1 MIKTGF
7 ITAYG
12 INYAG
17 TLPKIKKS
25 ENKLQP
31 LFEALTNSLESLELA
46 NKTKYQKKITI
57 KKITTKNLF
66 SAEKEKFVFKEFIIE
81 DNGIGFTDL
90 EFERIISLNDN
101 RKGFLNKGTGRV
113 QFIHFFDKTDIS
125 SIYLANDG
133 SKKTFKERKLE
144 LSKKKPFLDKNAIIK
159 YISNNNINAKESS
172 TKVHLKDAILEKD
185 QYYYNDLNITEIKE
199 EIINH
204 FLAYFCENRPNLP
217 EICIQSFVDNELS
230 NETCITADDIP
241 KIDYETNFNVN
252 FSEKSDSNSVVKTG
266 ETASFNIK
274 SFVIEKDKLHRNGLK
289 LISKGQ
295 VAKNLKIRNLSPNDH
310 ISKNRYLFLLSGD
323 YIDQRDSDN
332 RGDLKI
338 PTLDE
343 FKDKSKSIFHE
354 KEVILED
361 IESDANEVIEGY
373 YSEIKKKTEDKLQNI
388 EKLKKMFLL
397 NSETIASLNIGI
409 NDSDTEILKKV
420 YQSDAK
426 IIAKRDAEI
435 KQQLESLENLK
446 PESTGY
452 ANDLED
458 KINELVKT
466 IPLQN
471 RTALTHYVAR
481 RKLVLEL
488 FEKIITKQKQNLAN
502 KGRIDEDIMHNLLFQ
517 QSSED
522 PGTSDLWIFNE
533 EFIYFKGVS
542 EKRLSL
548 TKLDGK
554 LIFKQKFAEEEERY
568 LNSLGERRTDKRPDI
583 LLFPAEGKC
592 IIIEFKSPDVNASEH
607 LTQIDFYANLIR
619 NYTIDELQITSFYGY
634 LIGENIEPRDVL
646 GRVSR
651 YEESYHFDYLFRPSE
666 NVNGFDGR
674 KNGSIYSE
682 VIKYS
687 TLLERAKLRNKVF
700 IDKLTENLEK
710 KISLHNIHT

>member
-31 LFEALTNSLESLELA
+31 LFEAFTNSLESLELA
-46 NKTKYQKKITI
+46 NKTEYQKKITL
-57 KKITTKNLF
+57 KKVSSKDLF
-66 SAEKEKFVFKEFIIE
+66 STEKGKFIFKEFVIE

-113 QFIHFFDKTDIS
+113 QFLHFFDKTDIS
-125 SIYLANDG
+125 SIYSSNG
-133 SKKTFKERKLE
+133 STLSFKERKLE

-159 YISNNNINAKESS
+159 YVSNDEVYTKERL
-172 TKVHLKDAILEKD
+172 TKVHLKDAISEKD
-185 QYYYNDLNITEIKE
+185 QSFYNDLDIHKIKE

-204 FLAYFCENRPNLP
+204 FLAYFCENRKNLP
-217 EICIQSFVDNELS
+217 LICIQSIVDNNLS
-230 NETCITADDIP
+230 DETIISTEDIP
-241 KIDYETNFNVN
+241 TVDYETNFNVN
-252 FSEKSDSNSVVKTG
+252 LSEKNDTNTIIKTS
-266 ETASFNIK
+266 EVESFNIK
-274 SFVIEKDKLHRNGLK
+274 SFVISKDKLHKNGLK

-295 VAKNLKIRNLSPNDH
+295 LAKNLKIRNLTPNDH
-310 ISKNRYLFLLSGD
+310 ISQKRYLFLLSGD

-343 FKDKSKSIFHE
+343 FKDKSKTIFQE
-354 KEVILED
+354 KEVVLED
-361 IESDANEVIEGY
+361 IESNANEVIEDY

-397 NSETIASLNIGI
+397 NNETIESLNIGI

-435 KQQLESLENLK
+435 KHQLESLEKLK
-446 PESTGY
+446 PETSEY
-452 ANDLED
+452 ANELED
-458 KINELVKT
+458 KINDLVKT

-488 FEKIITKQKQNLAN
+488 FDKIMAKQKQNLAT

-517 QSSED
+517 QSSDD
-522 PGTSDLWIFNE
+522 PSSSDLWIFNE

-542 EKRLSL
+542 EKRLSQ
-548 TKLDGK
+548 TKLNGK

-568 LNSLGERRTDKRPDI
+568 LNSIGEKRMDKRPDI
-583 LLFPAEGKC
+583 LLFPDEGKC

-619 NYTIDELQITSFYGY
+619 NYTIDTLQITSFYGY

-651 YEESYHFDYLFRPSE
+651 YEESYHFDYLYRPSE
-666 NVNGFDGR
+666 TVIGFDER

-682 VIKYS
+682 VIKFS

-700 IDKLTENLEK
+700 IDKLTEDLV
-710 KISLHNIHT
+710 

>member
-1 MIKTGF
+1 MVKTGF

-31 LFEALTNSLESLELA
+31 IFEGLTNSLESLELA
-46 NKTKYQKKITI
+46 GETEYEKKIVI
-57 KKITTKNLF
+57 KKVSLKDLF
-66 SAEKEKFVFKEFIIE
+66 SAEKGKFVFKEFIVE
-81 DNGIGFTDL
+81 DNGVGLNDL

-113 QFIHFFDKTDIS
+113 QFLHFFNKTEFS
-125 SIYLANDG
+125 SIYSSNGLTN
-133 SKKTFKERKLE
+133 SYRERKLQ
-144 LSKKKPFLDKNAIIK
+144 LSKMKPFLDKNAIIK
-159 YISNNNINAKESS
+159 YISNEEIEASQRL
-172 TKVHLKDAILEKD
+172 TKLYLKDSISDKD
-185 QYYYNDLNITEIKE
+185 QSYYNELNIEEIKGQ
-199 EIINH
+199 IIDH
-204 FLAYFCENRPNLP
+204 FLAYFCENRTNLP
-217 EICIQSFVDNELS
+217 KIILQSIVDDKVYRELL
-230 NETCITADDIP
+230 ITSEDIP
-241 KIDYETNFNVN
+241 EIDYETNFNVN
-252 FSEKSDSNSVVKTG
+252 FSEVNDNNAIVKTSDT
-266 ETASFNIK
+266 ESFNFK
-274 SFVIEKDKLHRNGLK
+274 SFVIDKDKLSKNGLK

-295 VAKNLKIRNLSPNDH
+295 VAKTLKISNLSPNDH
-310 ISKNRYLFLLSGD
+310 ISKKRYLFLLSSD
-323 YIDQRDSDN
+323 YIDNRDSDN
-332 RGDLKI
+332 RGDLRI
-338 PTLDE
+338 PRIDE
-343 FKDKSKSIFHE
+343 FKDKSKTIFQE
-354 KEVILED
+354 KEIVLDD
-361 IESDANEVIEGY
+361 IELYANEAIEGY

-388 EKLKKMFLL
+388 EKLKNMFLL
-397 NSETIASLNIGI
+397 NSETISSLNISI
-409 NDSDTEILKKV
+409 NDSDAEILRKV

-435 KQQLESLENLK
+435 KHQLEDLEKLK
-446 PESTGY
+446 PNSAQYSTE
-452 ANDLED
+452 LEE

-471 RTALTHYVAR
+471 RTSLTHYIAR

-488 FEKIITKQKQNLAN
+488 FDKIMDKQKLNLKAN
-502 KGRIDEDIMHNLLFQ
+502 GRIDEDIMHNLLFQ

-522 PGTSDLWIFNE
+522 PGSSDLWIFNE

-542 EKRLSL
+542 EKRLNL

-554 LIFKQKFAEEEERY
+554 LIFKQNFPQEEERY
-568 LNSLGERRTDKRPDI
+568 LNSLGERRTEKRPDI
-583 LLFPAEGKC
+583 LLFPDEGKC

-619 NYTIDELQITSFYGY
+619 NYTIDELQITTFYGY

-666 NVNGFDGR
+666 NVIGFDDR
-674 KNGSIYSE
+674 KNGSIYTE
-682 VIKYS
+682 VIKFS

-700 IDKLTENLEK
+700 IDKLTEDVQK
-710 KISLHNIHT
+710 KYDS

>member
-25 ENKLQP
+25 DNKLQP
-31 LFEALTNSLESLELA
+31 LFEAFTNSLESLELA
-46 NKTKYQKKITI
+46 NKTEYQKKISI
-57 KKITTKNLF
+57 SKVSNKDLF
-66 SAEKEKFVFKEFIIE
+66 SAEKGKFVFKEFIIE

-113 QFIHFFDKTDIS
+113 QFLHFFDKTDIS
-125 SIYLANDG
+125 SIYLANG
-133 SKKTFKERKLE
+133 SSESFRERKLE

-159 YISNNNINAKESS
+159 YVSNDILTAKERL
-172 TKVHLKDAILEKD
+172 TKVHLKDVISEKD
-185 QYYYNDLNITEIKE
+185 QSHYNELSIIEIKE

-204 FLAYFCENRPNLP
+204 FLAYFCENRANLP
-217 EICIQSFVDNELS
+217 IICIQSIVDNELS
-230 NETCITADDIP
+230 NELFITAQDIP
-241 KIDYETNFNVN
+241 KVDYETNFNVN
-252 FSEKSDSNSVVKTG
+252 LSEKNDTSTIVKTS
-266 ETASFNIK
+266 ETESFNIK
-274 SFVIEKDKLHRNGLK
+274 SFVIKKEKLHKNGLK

-295 VAKNLKIRNLSPNDH
+295 VAKNLKIRNLAPNDH
-310 ISKNRYLFLLSGD
+310 ISQNRYLFLLSGD
-323 YIDQRDSDN
+323 YIDLRDSDN
-332 RGDLKI
+332 RGDLRI

-343 FKDKSKSIFHE
+343 FKDKSKTIFHE
-354 KEVILED
+354 QEVVLED
-361 IESDANEVIEGY
+361 IESNANEVIEEY
-373 YSEIKKKTEDKLQNI
+373 YSEIKKKNEDKLQNI

-397 NSETIASLNIGI
+397 NDETIESLNIGI

-435 KQQLESLENLK
+435 KHQIESLEKLK
-446 PESTGY
+446 PETAEY
-452 ANDLED
+452 ENELES
-458 KINELVKT
+458 KINELVKS

-488 FEKIITKQKQNLAN
+488 FDKIMTKQKQNIAT

-517 QSSED
+517 QSSDD
-522 PGTSDLWIFNE
+522 PRSSDLWIFNE

-548 TKLDGK
+548 TKLNGK
-554 LIFKQKFAEEEERY
+554 LIFKQKFAEEEKRY
-568 LNSLGERRTDKRPDI
+568 LNSLGEKRTDKRPDI
-583 LLFPAEGKC
+583 LLFPDEGKC
-592 IIIEFKSPDVNASEH
+592 IIIEFKSPDINASEH

-666 NVNGFDGR
+666 TVIGFDER
-674 KNGSIYSE
+674 TNGSIYSE
-682 VIKYS
+682 VIKFS

-700 IDKLTENLEK
+700 IDKLTEDLE
-710 KISLHNIHT
+710 